1 MNRLSLSACILVVCC
16 FLCIPQTSWAQE
28 TMAPEKTEKKP
39 PAAPPKSNQETKSIE
54 AVETPSIT
62 TNQSSK
68 TSVEAVKKDGISVEE
83 ISRFVGVFRA
93 LDEGYVDDVSHTKLM
108 KSAIRGLLLDLDPHS
123 AYLDES
129 DAASLNDLAAG
140 SYGGLG
146 VEVMLIPDRGLLI
159 IAPMDDTP
167 AARAG
172 LLPGD
177 HIVGIDGQPFSVETG
192 QDAINSLRGKPG
204 SKITLSISRDDTP
217 EPFDVELT
225 REKIDVASARVQTLA
240 DDFLYIRIASFQAD
254 TAKELRRDLKKRQK
268 KHPSPFKGA
277 VLDLRRNPGG
287 LLGAAVEVSDI
298 FLEKGMI
305 VSTRGRLASSNSTY
319 RATPGDALN
328 GAPIVIL
335 TDAGTASAAEVLAG
349 ALRDHKRALTMGTR
363 SFGKGSVQS
372 VFPLDNGDAIK
383 ITTARYYTPN
393 GTSIQ
398 AEGIV
403 PDVPIKGHGKWV
415 EDHEPAA
422 LREADLPTHLSNERL
437 QVGKITPLN
446 TKDAEDDSYEAPS
459 LTDHEKQTDSE
470 KTADQS
476 EYDPDKTDPLVQ
488 EALNL
493 LRGLALF
500 GQKP

>member
-1 MNRLSLSACILVVCC
+1 MNRFVSAVPML
-16 FLCIPQTSWAQE
+16 FLCCLLFVAPTSWAQQADTPAQTAPTPQVKPAKE
-28 TMAPEKTEKKP
+28 AQPEAPE
-39 PAAPPKSNQETKSIE
+39 Q
-54 AVETPSIT
+54 TPTIT
-62 TNQSSK
+62 TKQQ
-68 TSVEAVKKDGISVEE
+68 TQSVEMVKKEGISVEE

-93 LDEGYVDDVSHTKLM
+93 LDEGYVDDVSHNKLM

-123 AYLDES
+123 AYLDEN
-129 DAASLNDLAAG
+129 DAASLSDLAEG

-146 VEVMLIPDRGLLI
+146 VEVMLVPDRGLLV

-172 LLPGD
+172 LQPGD
-177 HIVGIDGQPFSVETG
+177 YIVGVDGQAFSTENG
-192 QDAINSLRGKPG
+192 QDAINSLRGSPG
-204 SKITLSISRDDTP
+204 SKITLSISRDGTP

-225 REKIDVASARVQTLA
+225 REKIDVVSARVQTLA
-240 DDFLYIRIASFQAD
+240 KDFLYIRIASFQAD
-254 TAKELRRDLKKRQK
+254 TAKELRRGLKKRQK
-268 KHPSPFKGA
+268 KHPKPFLGA

-298 FLEKGMI
+298 FLDRGVI
-305 VSTRGRLASSNSTY
+305 VSTRGRLASSNSSY

-372 VFPLDNGDAIK
+372 VFPMDNGDAIK

-403 PDVPIKGHGKWV
+403 PDVPVKGHGQWV
-415 EDHEPAA
+415 ENNEPEEK
-422 LREADLPTHLSNERL
+422 READLPTHLSNERI
-437 QVGKITPLN
+437 QVGEITPLN
-446 TKDAEDDSYEAPS
+446 ADDGKDGSYEAPS
-459 LTDHEKQTDSE
+459 VAGGEAQTSTPNKASDE
-470 KTADQS
+470 G
-476 EYDPDKTDPLVQ
+476 EYKPEKTDPLVQ

-500 GQKP
+500 GEKR